1 MIRVVQKFQNSLTEA
16 ERLLSEQEEIKRRA
30 AAEQKAAV
38 NRMADEFEGKVG
50 RFIGMLSSSSTEL
63 EATAPIHDRGCEPEQ
78 LAGGCCCSAAAA
90 STGMQTVASAS
101 EELAASIRREE
112 QDGLLSPALDQF
124 GGCALNAPLL
134 RPGAIAQL
142 GERLNGI
149 QEVRGS
155 TPLGST
161 TEIKAL
167 DSCDAEYA
175 KKCPHQVPI
184 RSSH

>member
-1 MIRVVQKFQNSLTEA
+1 
-16 ERLLSEQEEIKRRA
+16 
-30 AAEQKAAV
+30 
-38 NRMADEFEGKVG
+38 
-50 RFIGMLSSSSTEL
+50 
-63 EATAPIHDRGCEPEQ
+63 
-78 LAGGCCCSAAAA
+78 
-90 STGMQTVASAS
+90 MQTVASAS